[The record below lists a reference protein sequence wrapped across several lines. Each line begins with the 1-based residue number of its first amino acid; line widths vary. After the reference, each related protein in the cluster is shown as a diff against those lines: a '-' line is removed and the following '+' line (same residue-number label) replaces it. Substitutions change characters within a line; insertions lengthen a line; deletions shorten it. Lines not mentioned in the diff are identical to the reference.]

1 MPKETD
7 ISGILIDLVK
17 AAAIAIIGFIVIRG
31 ILQAV
36 SN

>member
-1 MPKETD
+1 MAKETD